1 MPMCS
6 GFYTVNPG
14 ENCTDIVNN
23 ANPPLSMLQL
33 YQLNPGIMCSSNG
46 STESQRL
53 VGQQVGNHESTHVYL
68 NLHKPNSP
76 RIRCVF
82 LSHF

>member
-23 ANPPLSMLQL
+23 ANPPLTMLQL
-33 YQLNPGIMCSSNG
+33 YQLNPGIMCSSN
-46 STESQRL
+46 SSSDSQRL
-53 VGQQVGNHESTHVYL
+53 AGQQVSGHLHEQVQSQLFASLTNFYV
-68 NLHKPNSP
+68 
-76 RIRCVF
+76 
-82 LSHF
+82 